1 MNALEYVDWLSL
13 ESLRLLTNPLVIA
26 PFFNT
31 DYNSEFTKEFT
42 VGETVRIPLP
52 KQFLITNGLGYQP
65 QPIIDRHTTVTVD
78 QAFGVHFE
86 WDSAEQA
93 MKLPRGDEKV
103 SRTILKPAMARIRQE
118 IELRAANWAR
128 MNTPNVV
135 GTLGTNSTT
144 FDAVFGAADQRLT
157 EIGCPTDLERG
168 MILTP
173 SLTRALR
180 AGAVSQFHPAS
191 AITQMWKKGSLG
203 EAVNFDSYQSMSLY
217 QHTAGTWAGA
227 VTVATTSLSGA
238 TTIALTCT
246 TGDTFLQ
253 GDVFNI
259 AAVNEVN
266 PGQQLSTGT
275 LKQFVVAAPVTG
287 AASAATVTL
296 VAATSA
302 GAIIGP
308 GSPYQ
313 NVDALP
319 LSGAALTL
327 FPGTTSP
334 SGKVGFNSLALT
346 KNAFAL
352 VGVKLANPKAAE
364 MSSYARDPDTGI
376 SVSFLRMFDPVQRKW
391 INRFDVLLGF
401 GNLYNDHAAVRVL
414 GA

>member
-1 MNALEYVDWLSL
+1 MNALEYVDWLSM

-31 DYNSEFTKEFT
+31 DYNNEFTKEFT

-65 QPIIDRHTTVTVD
+65 QPIIDRHTTVTID
-78 QAFGVHFE
+78 QSFGVHFE

-93 MKLPRGDEKV
+93 MKMPRGEEKV
-103 SRTILKPAMARIRQE
+103 SKQILKPAMARIRQE
-118 IELRAANWAR
+118 IELRASNWAR
-128 MNTPNVV
+128 MNTPNIV
-135 GTLGTNSTT
+135 GTLGTNPTT
-144 FDAVFGAADQRLT
+144 FDSVFGAADQRLT
-157 EIGCPTDLERG
+157 EIGCPADLERG
-168 MILTP
+168 MILSP
-173 SLTRALR
+173 SLARSMRSAALPLFGPIKQVESMFR
-180 AGAVSQFHPAS
+180 
-191 AITQMWKKGSLG
+191 KGVIG
-203 EAVNFDSYQSMSLY
+203 EAVNFDTYQSMSLY

-227 VTVATTSLSGA
+227 VTVTTTSVSGA
-238 TTIALTCT
+238 VSLAVTCT

-259 AAVNEVN
+259 AAVNDVN
-266 PGQQLSTGT
+266 PGTQNSTGT

-319 LSGAALTL
+319 VSGAALTL

-334 SGKVGFNSLALT
+334 NGKVGFNSLALT

-352 VGVKLANPKAAE
+352 VGVRLANPKAAE
-364 MSSYARDPDTGI
+364 MSSYARDPETGI

>member
-1 MNALEYVDWLSL
+1 MNALEYVDWLSM
-13 ESLRLLTNPLVIA
+13 ESLRLLTNPLQIA

-31 DYNSEFTKEFT
+31 DYNSEFTKDFT
-42 VGETVRIPLP
+42 VGETVRVPLP

-65 QPIIDRHTTVTVD
+65 QPIIDRHTTVTID
-78 QAFGVHFE
+78 QSFGVHFE

-103 SRTILKPAMARIRQE
+103 SKQILKPAMARIRQE
-118 IELRAANWAR
+118 IDSRCALWAYQ
-128 MNTPNVV
+128 NTPNIV
-135 GTLGTNSTT
+135 GTLGTDPAT
-144 FDAVFGAADQRLT
+144 FDSVFGAADQRLT
-157 EIGCPTDLERG
+157 ELSCPPDAERG
-168 MILTP
+168 MILSP
-173 SLTRALR
+173 SLTRSLR
-180 AGAVSQFHPAS
+180 ASALSQFNPAS
-191 AITQMWKKGSLG
+191 QIATMFKKGSIG
-203 EAVNFDSYQSMSLY
+203 EAVGFDSYQSMSLY
-217 QHTAGTWAGA
+217 THTAGTWAGA
-227 VTVATTSLSGA
+227 VTVTTTSVSGA
-238 TTIALTCT
+238 TTLALTCT

-253 GDVFNI
+253 GDVFNV
-259 AAVNEVN
+259 ALVNEVN
-266 PGQQLSTGT
+266 PMTLRSTGT

-319 LSGAALTL
+319 VAGQALTL
-327 FPGTTSP
+327 FPGTTTP
-334 SGKVGFNSLALT
+334 NGKAGVNSLALT
-346 KNAFAL
+346 KYAFAL

-364 MSSYARDPDTGI
+364 MSSYARDPETGI

-401 GNLYNDHAAVRVL
+401 GNLYNDKGAVRVL

>member
-1 MNALEYVDWLSL
+1 MNALEYVDWLSM

-31 DYNSEFTKEFT
+31 DYNSEFTKDFT

-65 QPIIDRHTTVTVD
+65 QPMIDRHTTVTVD

-118 IELRAANWAR
+118 IELRASKWAYQ
-128 MNTPNVV
+128 NTPNVV
-135 GTLGTNSTT
+135 GVLGTNPTT
-144 FDAVFGAADQRLT
+144 FDSVFGAADQRLT
-157 EIGCPTDLERG
+157 ELACPPDDQRG

-173 SLTRALR
+173 SLARAMR
-180 AGAVSQFHPAS
+180 VSAFSQFNPAS
-191 AITQMWKKGSLG
+191 QIAQMFKKGTIG
-203 EAVNFDSYQSMSLY
+203 EAIGFDSYQSMSLY
-217 QHTAGTWAGA
+217 SHTAGTWAGA
-227 VTVATTSLSGA
+227 VTVTTTSVSGA
-238 TTIALTCT
+238 TTLAVTCT
-246 TGDTFLQ
+246 TGDTFNQ

-259 AAVNEVN
+259 GAVNEVN
-266 PGQQLSTGT
+266 PGTQNSTGT
-275 LKQFVVAAPVTG
+275 LKQFVVQVPTVG
-287 AASAATVTL
+287 AASAATLTL
-296 VAATSA
+296 VAATSS
-302 GAIIGP
+302 GVFIGP

-319 LSGAALTL
+319 VAGAALTL
-327 FPGTTSP
+327 FPGTATP
-334 SGKVGFNSLALT
+334 NGKVGFNSLALT

-364 MSSYARDPDTGI
+364 MSSFARDPETGI